1 MVMKLEPS
9 CGSLKS
15 CFSVAQL
22 ADSATLCEARSTS
35 ATVAEIWTR
44 LLLHQL
50 FSSGEEAHLQPCAM
64 LQTVVRRLFRPNSA
78 TGVPAAAWI
87 GQARQYAAAAA
98 SLGSSNKL
106 KLRDYQQECIKSVV
120 LSLKR
125 GHKRVGI
132 SLATGSGKTVIIFH
146 KFK

>member
-1 MVMKLEPS
+1 MKLEPS

-64 LQTVVRRLFRPNSA
+64 LQTVVRRLFRPDSA

-87 GQARQYAAAAA
+87 GQARRYAAAAA
-98 SLGSSNKL
+98 PASLGRNNKL

-132 SLATGSGKTVIIFH
+132 SLATGSGKTVNRLLS
-146 KFK
+146 